1 MQNGLAV
8 NLIPH
13 GGEPITISRAA
24 RRRWSSPPRDDKLP
38 AMVVFALIS
47 LAVSPAAVTGQSAP
61 VAYTAQVY
69 QAPVVRPFEP
79 PSNFG
84 RVTEEGDGGGDT
96 RLRVITAPV
105 SVEAYRRSYEHAP
118 SRADNAYDAGV
129 NNAERSMDARM
140 GPLDGRWL
148 LKDGEGRT
156 LMTVSLMDQGETRPL
171 EGGYRT
177 ADATAEVGPLTAAE
191 RSAGVLV
198 LEMGGGRLSLQSS
211 GEGWSGVLARG
222 DREWPVTLVR

>member
-1 MQNGLAV
+1 
-8 NLIPH
+8 
-13 GGEPITISRAA
+13 
-24 RRRWSSPPRDDKLP
+24 
-38 AMVVFALIS
+38 MVVFALIS
-47 LAVSPAAVTGQSAP
+47 LAVSSAAVTGQSAP

-177 ADATAEVGPLTAAE
+177 ADATAEVGPLTTAE

-198 LEMGGGRLSLQSS
+198 LEMGGGRLSLQSA